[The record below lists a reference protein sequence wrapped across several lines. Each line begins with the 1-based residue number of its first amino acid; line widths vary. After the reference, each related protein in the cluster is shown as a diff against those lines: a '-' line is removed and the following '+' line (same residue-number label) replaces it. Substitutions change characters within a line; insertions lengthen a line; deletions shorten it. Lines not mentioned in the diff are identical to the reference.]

1 MEKAFEKLE
10 TLEAL
15 ETLETLETP
24 ETTETPETSETS
36 ETNKI
41 NIICPYCN
49 KNQLKIIIV
58 SICEAKDTIWYK
70 CSETDKCPLF
80 QNKNK

>member
-10 TLEAL
+10 ALETLETSETL
-15 ETLETLETP
+15 ETLETLET
-24 ETTETPETSETS
+24 SETL
-36 ETNKI
+36 ETDKI